1 MYKSVWSKQ
10 VTEMK
15 SYLSLFSLGLSP
27 LLAIFYAATTTNT
40 TKNYKSLRLRLIF
53 IYKAVY
59 GQHFHCFEVKFT
71 QLLEYMRFPHHIT
84 WP

>member
-27 LLAIFYAATTTNT
+27 LLAIFYAATTTINKKT
-40 TKNYKSLRLRLIF
+40 TN
-53 IYKAVY
+53 
-59 GQHFHCFEVKFT
+59 
-71 QLLEYMRFPHHIT
+71 
-84 WP
+84 